1 MQGRTRLIRAWAA
14 WMPAREG
21 SSRPFGKDEEGS
33 IVMMM
38 LAVRRGGWKRGKEEE
53 RAENQAAGR
62 GLSRSRA
69 FGLRNTSKSA
79 CAFLCSH
86 LFLFALAAVPSFV
99 FDHHSHPLHPVLPPV
114 LCESSSP
121 LLHHLLVEPPPP
133 PPFFT

>member
-1 MQGRTRLIRAWAA
+1 
-14 WMPAREG
+14 
-21 SSRPFGKDEEGS
+21 
-33 IVMMM
+33 MMV

-69 FGLRNTSKSA
+69 INLRNTSKSA

-86 LFLFALAAVPSFV
+86 FFLFALAVVSSFAL
-99 FDHHSHPLHPVLPPV
+99 DLHSYPLHPVLPPV

-121 LLHHLLVEPPPP
+121 LLHLLLVEPPPSS
-133 PPFFT
+133 FYLMIH